1 MIKDKR
7 EKNNLINESAIVS
20 RHAWLTLAILSS
32 TLLTVFFSETM
43 LLPAIPDIIVE
54 FNISYGTAAWIFSAY
69 LIVAAVMTP
78 VAGRLSDLYG
88 KKKVLLTMLG
98 IYIAGLVAGGF
109 ADNIVSLLVS
119 RIIQGVGLAA
129 IPAAFS
135 LLRDTFPPAK
145 LSIAVGV
152 FGSAYSAGSV
162 IGLLVGATIIQFFG
176 WHATFL
182 AIVPFTVLVTLLI
195 IRYVK
200 EGNTLEEKPTLKEKK
215 GHSKLNIK
223 NKFHSIDL
231 RGVLS
236 LSATISFFLIALTLI
251 QIDTSINNLQL
262 IIGSFAISA
271 ISLSIFVAI
280 ERKMENP
287 FVNLKLLKDKIL
299 LPSYILLIA
308 TGITMFMIY
317 PAIVQLVRSPIPLG
331 FGGSSVD
338 AANVQLPFMIG
349 FLVFASITPF
359 IINKIGSLK
368 PIIIG
373 GIVSLIGA
381 IGLFAFHSTGFE
393 VSVILAILA
402 SGLSLT
408 MTAAW
413 NLVVSMSPKEYTGIS
428 VGVGALL
435 LFIGMAIGPA
445 LAGVYM
451 ANHETIS
458 GIEGS
463 YPSSNSYNIVFL
475 TAGALSVVTIV
486 FALLLKRMTSRIA

>member
-1 MIKDKR
+1 MIKKR
-7 EKNNLINESAIVS
+7 QEKNNLINETPTVS
-20 RHAWLTLAILSS
+20 RHAWLTLAILSG

-43 LLPAIPDIIVE
+43 LLPAIPDIITE

-98 IYIAGLVAGGF
+98 IYIGGLVVGGF
-109 ADNIVSLLVS
+109 ADNIVLLLIS
-119 RIIQGVGLAA
+119 RVIQGVGLAA

-162 IGLLVGATIIQFFG
+162 IGLLVGASIIQFFG

-182 AIVPFTVLVTLLI
+182 AIVPFSTVVTLLI
-195 IRYVK
+195 IRFVK
-200 EGNTLEEKPTLKEKK
+200 EGNTIEDKPTLKSIQIPKSET
-215 GHSKLNIK
+215 K
-223 NKFHSIDL
+223 NRSLSIDL
-231 RGVLS
+231 KGVLS
-236 LSATISFFLIALTLI
+236 LSATISFFLIALTII
-251 QIDTSINNLQL
+251 QIGINIDNLQQ
-262 IIGSFAISA
+262 IMGAFAISA
-271 ISLSIFVAI
+271 ISLAFFVTI
-280 ERKMENP
+280 ERRTKNP

-308 TGITMFMIY
+308 TGVTMFMIY
-317 PAIVQLVRSPIPLG
+317 PTIVQLVRSPIPLG

-359 IINKIGSLK
+359 IINRIGGVR

-373 GIVSLIGA
+373 GIVSLVGA
-381 IGLFAFHSTGFE
+381 VGLLGFHSTEFA
-393 VSVILAILA
+393 VSVSLAVLA

-413 NLVVSMSPKEYTGIS
+413 NLVVSKSPKEYTGIS

-451 ANHETIS
+451 ANHETIT
-458 GIEGS
+458 GIQGS
-463 YPSSNSYNIVFL
+463 YPSTNSYNFVFF
-475 TAGALSVVTIV
+475 TAGVLSVVTIV
-486 FALLLKRMTSRIA
+486 FAILLKRTTSSRIA